1 MKATG
6 DVCERTLWVIQ
17 RAKRSSRGRRMASG
31 DSPRRQSRAPQWEKR
46 EESRLVL

>member
-17 RAKRSSRGRRMASG
+17 RAKRSSSGRRLAS
-31 DSPRRQSRAPQWEKR
+31 SNSLRRQSRAPQWAKL
-46 EESRLVL
+46 EELRNAL

>member
-6 DVCERTLWVIQ
+6 DVCERSRCEIQ
-17 RAKRSSRGRRMASG
+17 RAKRSSSGRRMASG
-31 DSPRRQSRAPQWEKR
+31 DSPRRQSRAPQWEKQ